1 MYTQETGEYGSVPG
15 LGFLRLHSTY
25 RHDLKIYAADEGRVQ
40 TTAAAF
46 LKVSGEHILKVMA
59 ISQWTGV

>member
-1 MYTQETGEYGSVPG
+1 
-15 LGFLRLHSTY
+15 
-25 RHDLKIYAADEGRVQ
+25 LKIYAADEGRVQ